1 MKRKL
6 FSLLVLLL
14 TAVTG
19 AWADATIAKL
29 WVGNS
34 EEVTSEGTITGTG
47 ATEGT
52 ASVAIENGSMVLT
65 LNNFK
70 FTGCGH
76 NDSGIYYQS
85 NTNGNTPLII
95 KIEGDNEIT
104 LPGDADKSLYGL
116 FLYGGNGDHVFT
128 ITGSGSLTVT
138 VGDGNLSNG
147 IFVQQADLVLAGGTV
162 TANVGNAGA
171 DFKSLGVSVPQGT
184 LTIDG
189 CTLKASGSTTSA
201 SRGVN
206 VNNNVTI
213 KSGELEAYGYSK
225 GIKNSG
231 GDALVFAEGVT
242 PTLFKA
248 GDNEASATDV
258 SKYEGQKYLHVV
270 CTGGDE
276 PATDDTTVFE
286 LNGSEATTGTLTL
299 GTSSV
304 EASTVKIHTNTD
316 NVAGIKFSSSYSL
329 ADGKYFTI
337 APATG
342 SFKAGDKLTIAV
354 CFNNADDTKTAKAVI
369 YAADG
374 ETLLYTTDQGI
385 NGRTMNDDPK
395 VEEYV
400 LTQDAEKLYFG
411 RNGNTATFVTTL
423 KVVRPAGDA
432 PAPAGD
438 GVDYNLT
445 VGENAHGTITFKVGD
460 ETVTKAKQNDVV
472 TVTIT
477 PDAGWSTGSI
487 KGLWYAATG
496 AAKAP
501 KRAQSNIDL
510 LKDFELEP
518 VEGNPNAFTFVM
530 KRANAEISVSY
541 RKLLTHADISFEDIA
556 AVTYTGQAL
565 TPTVTVKDGQTVLTK
580 DTDYSV
586 SYESNENVGTGK
598 ATIVGI
604 GLYSG
609 QVEKTFT
616 INKADITPT
625 APTAMTQLTFNG
637 QAQTLVA
644 AGSITGPGNMEA
656 CEMQYSLDGQTYAK
670 ELPTAVNTGSY
681 TVFYKVV
688 GDANHNG
695 VDAQF
700 INVAIYKAALTN
712 VLLEAS
718 TLTYNQQEQS
728 PTITSVKAGTLD
740 VPAEA
745 YTISGNKATNVGNYL
760 IEILPKDDAQNY
772 DGSAKAQWS
781 IVAANANLFTIQLAN
796 SSLVYNGTEQK
807 PAATV
812 KDGETVLVEG
822 TDYTLTYTNNVNV
835 GTATVTATGI
845 GNYTGTQT
853 KEFAITK
860 ADMVITAPAAISGLV
875 YTTQAQALAN
885 AGTVE
890 GGELMYSLD
899 NTQWTTTVPTGTEA
913 KEYTVYYK
921 IVNDANHKAVEPQ
934 QFKVTID
941 KATLTAAQ
949 LTETNFVYNQQEQT
963 VLVSYVNAGTIV
975 VPATSY
981 DVEGNKATNVGNYEA
996 KMTGKGNFKGEVK
1009 VQWSIVAANAQ
1020 LFDITLGTTEY
1031 IYDGNAKTPTA
1042 TVKDGEA
1049 TLVENTDYTLAYTAN
1064 TAAGTATVT
1073 ATGKGNYTGTQTATF
1088 VIKPA
1093 KLTSV
1098 TLAQTEFQ
1106 YNLFEP
1112 VAQTAGI
1119 VEVKAGNLIVPAAQY
1134 EVKGNTQTEP
1144 GEYIVTVTGKTNFT
1158 DSVTAKFVILD
1169 QVVDGDAEKTET
1181 EEKVDDIDMKVTVV
1195 DRSKK
1200 KLQIDE
1206 ITEATPSGDNL
1217 TVTIPATINGWSVA
1231 SITAGAMAGMNNVTD
1246 IYMPDTEEPIQI
1258 EADALSGLATIHTS
1272 LALLDDYALM
1282 AGLKD
1287 NYEGAK
1293 VVCTVTPVNKYWT
1306 LGTGCDVIIPD
1317 GIDVYTVQVKNS
1329 AEVATE
1335 IIPEDM
1341 LKFGNERI
1349 VKANNGVLLLGTA
1362 GQSYDLVAYS
1372 GRIASG
1378 MPVAT
1383 SDNKDYGQKNCLEP
1397 VVEKK
1402 HYDSGHYFVL
1412 QNNQFHSILAEG
1424 DEVKVPA
1431 GKAVLHLGNE
1441 QAGANARVL
1450 KIDDSTTGI
1459 SHETYKSYE
1468 TYDWYDLS
1476 GRKLDKMPIKKGLY
1490 IINGKKVVV
1499 K

>member
-6 FSLLVLLL
+6 FSLLVLLMV
-14 TAVTG
+14 AVTG
-19 AWADATIAKL
+19 AWAQTTIAKL

-70 FTGCGH
+70 FIGCGH

-85 NTNGNTPLII
+85 DANGNTPLII

-104 LPGDADKSLYGL
+104 LPGAEKSLYG
-116 FLYGGNGDHVFT
+116 FYLYGGNGDHVFT

-162 TANVGNAGA
+162 TANAGSAGA

-189 CTLKASGSTTSA
+189 CTLKASGSTTSE
-201 SRGVN
+201 SRGIN
-206 VNNNVTI
+206 VKNNVTI

-248 GDNEASATDV
+248 GENEASATDV

-276 PATDDTTVFE
+276 PA
-286 LNGSEATTGTLTL
+286 
-299 GTSSV
+299 
-304 EASTVKIHTNTD
+304 
-316 NVAGIKFSSSYSL
+316 
-329 ADGKYFTI
+329 
-337 APATG
+337 APT
-342 SFKAGDKLTIAV
+342 
-354 CFNNADDTKTAKAVI
+354 
-369 YAADG
+369 
-374 ETLLYTTDQGI
+374 
-385 NGRTMNDDPK
+385 
-395 VEEYV
+395 
-400 LTQDAEKLYFG
+400 
-411 RNGNTATFVTTL
+411 
-423 KVVRPAGDA
+423 
-432 PAPAGD
+432 GD
-438 GVDYNLT
+438 GVNYALS
-445 VGENAHGTITFKVGD
+445 VGTNEHGTVKFFVNETEVNTAAEGQ
-460 ETVTKAKQNDVV
+460 TVTVE
-472 TVTIT
+472 IT
-477 PDAGWSTGSI
+477 PATGWSTGSI
-487 KGLWYAATG
+487 KGLWYAANG

-501 KRAQSNIDL
+501 KRAQAGVDL

-518 VEGNPNAFTFVM
+518 VTGNPNAFTFTM

-541 RKLLTHADISFEDIA
+541 RKLLTHTDISFEDIA

-565 TPTVTVKDGQTVLTK
+565 TPTVTVKDGSTVLTK

-586 SYESNENVGTGK
+586 SYESNENAGTGK

-604 GLYSG
+604 GNYSG

-625 APTAMTQLTFNG
+625 APTAMSELTYTG

-644 AGSITGPGNMEA
+644 AGTAEGG
-656 CEMQYSLDGQTYAK
+656 EMQYSLDGQTYAK
-670 ELPTAVNTGSY
+670 ELPTAVNAGSY

-688 GDANHNG
+688 GDANHND
-695 VDAQF
+695 VAPAF

-712 VLLEAS
+712 VLLEES

-728 PTITSVKAGTLD
+728 PTITAVKAGTLD

-760 IEILPKDDAQNY
+760 IEILPKDDAQNF
-772 DGSAKAQWS
+772 DGTAKAQWS
-781 IVAANANLFTIQLAN
+781 IVAADASLFSIELSN
-796 SSLVYNGTEQK
+796 SSLVYNGTELK
-807 PAATV
+807 PTATV
-812 KDGETVLVEG
+812 KDGDAVLVEG
-822 TDYTLTYTNNVNV
+822 TDYTLAYTNNVNV

-845 GNYTGTQT
+845 GNYSGTKT
-853 KEFAITK
+853 ANFTITQ
-860 ADMVITAPAAISGLV
+860 ADMVITVPTVKEGLV
-875 YTTQAQALAN
+875 YTTQPQALVN

-934 QFKVTID
+934 QFKVTIEQ
-941 KATLTAAQ
+941 ATLTAAQ
-949 LTETNFVYNQQEQT
+949 LTESNFIYNQQEQT
-963 VLVSYVNAGTIV
+963 ALVSYVNAGTIV

-1009 VQWSIVAANAQ
+1009 VQWSIVAANAN
-1020 LFDITLGTTEY
+1020 LFNITLGTTEY
-1031 IYDGNAKTPTA
+1031 TYDGTAKTPTV
-1042 TVKDGEA
+1042 TVKDGDA

-1106 YNLFEP
+1106 YNLFTP

-1119 VEVKAGNLIVPAAQY
+1119 AEVKAGNLIVPAAQY

-1144 GEYIVTVTGKTNFT
+1144 GEYTVVVTGKTNFT

-1169 QVVDGDAEKTET
+1169 QVVDGDAKETET
-1181 EEKVDDIDMKVTVV
+1181 EEKVDDIDMTVTVV
-1195 DRSKK
+1195 DRNKK
-1200 KLQIDE
+1200 ELQIDE
-1206 ITEATPSGDNL
+1206 ITEGTPSGDNL
-1217 TVTIPATINGWSVA
+1217 TVTIPSTINGWNVVSV
-1231 SITAGAMAGMNNVTD
+1231 GANAMDGMGNVTD
-1246 IYMPDTEEPIQI
+1246 IIMPDTDEPIKV
-1258 EADALSGLATIHTS
+1258 EAGAFPGIATIHTS

-1282 AGLKD
+1282 AGLQP
-1287 NYEGAK
+1287 NYEATK

-1306 LGTGCDVIIPD
+1306 LGIGCDVIIPD
-1317 GIDVYTVQVKNS
+1317 GIDVYTVQAKNS

-1335 IIPEDM
+1335 IIPEEM
-1341 LKFGNERI
+1341 LKRGNERI
-1349 VKANNGVLLLGTA
+1349 IKANNGVLLLGEA
-1362 GQSYDLVAYS
+1362 GKSYDLWAYS

-1383 SDNKDYGQKNCLEP
+1383 SDNKDYGSDNCLEP
-1397 VVEKK
+1397 VVENK
-1402 HYDSGHYFVL
+1402 HYESGHYFVL
-1412 QNNQFHSILAEG
+1412 QNNEFHSILAEG

-1431 GKAVLHLGNE
+1431 GKAVLHLGNN
-1441 QAGANARVL
+1441 QAGATARVL
-1450 KIDDSTTGI
+1450 LIDAETTKIGRTDITDDTDKAGA
-1459 SHETYKSYE
+1459 
-1468 TYDWYDLS
+1468 WYAID
-1476 GRKLDKMPIKKGLY
+1476 GRRVAQPTKKGVYLF
-1490 IINGKKVVV
+1490 NGRKVVV

>member
-6 FSLLVLLL
+6 FSLLVLLMV
-14 TAVTG
+14 AVTG

-70 FTGCGH
+70 FTGCGY

-95 KIEGDNEIT
+95 KLEGDNEIT
-104 LPGDADKSLYGL
+104 LPGDAVKSLYGF

-162 TANVGNAGA
+162 TTNVGNAGA
-171 DFKSLGVSVPQGT
+171 EFKSLGVSVPQGT

-189 CTLKASGSTTSA
+189 GTLKASGSTTSA
-201 SRGVN
+201 SRGIN

-276 PATDDTTVFE
+276 PA
-286 LNGSEATTGTLTL
+286 
-299 GTSSV
+299 
-304 EASTVKIHTNTD
+304 
-316 NVAGIKFSSSYSL
+316 
-329 ADGKYFTI
+329 
-337 APATG
+337 APT
-342 SFKAGDKLTIAV
+342 
-354 CFNNADDTKTAKAVI
+354 
-369 YAADG
+369 
-374 ETLLYTTDQGI
+374 
-385 NGRTMNDDPK
+385 
-395 VEEYV
+395 
-400 LTQDAEKLYFG
+400 
-411 RNGNTATFVTTL
+411 
-423 KVVRPAGDA
+423 
-432 PAPAGD
+432 GD
-438 GVDYNLT
+438 GVNYALS
-445 VGENAHGTITFKVGD
+445 VGTNEHGTVKFFVNETEVNTAAEGQ
-460 ETVTKAKQNDVV
+460 TVTVE
-472 TVTIT
+472 IT
-477 PDAGWSTGSI
+477 PATGWSTGSI
-487 KGLWYAATG
+487 KGLWYAA
-496 AAKAP
+496 ASSAKAP
-501 KRAQSNIDL
+501 RRAQAGIDL
-510 LKDFELEP
+510 LKDFELNP
-518 VEGNPNAFTFVM
+518 VEGNPNAFTFTM

-541 RKLLTHADISFEDIA
+541 RKLLTHTDISFEDIA

-565 TPTVTVKDGQTVLTK
+565 TPDVTVKDGQTVLTK
-580 DTDYSV
+580 DTDFSV
-586 SYESNENVGTGK
+586 SYEDNENAGTGK

-604 GLYSG
+604 GNYSG

-625 APTAMTQLTFNG
+625 APTAMTQLTYTG
-637 QAQTLVA
+637 EAQTLVA
-644 AGSITGPGNMEA
+644 AGSIAGPGNLEA

-670 ELPTAVNTGSY
+670 DLPTATNAGSY

-712 VLLEAS
+712 VLLQTA

-728 PTITSVKAGTLD
+728 PVITSVKAGELD

-760 IEILPKDDAQNY
+760 IEIVPKDDAQNY

-781 IVAANANLFTIQLAN
+781 IVAADANLFSIQLSN
-796 SSLVYNGTEQK
+796 SSLVYNGTELK
-807 PAATV
+807 PTATV
-812 KDGETVLVEG
+812 KDGSAVLVEG
-822 TDYTLTYTNNVNV
+822 TDYTLAYTNNVNV

-845 GNYTGTQT
+845 GNYSGTKT
-853 KEFAITK
+853 ANFTITQ
-860 ADMVITAPAAISGLV
+860 ADMVITVPTVKEGLV

-934 QFKVTID
+934 QFKVTIEQ
-941 KATLTAAQ
+941 ATLTAAQ
-949 LTETNFVYNQQEQT
+949 LTETNFIYNQQEQT
-963 VLVSYVNAGTIV
+963 ALVSYVNAGTIV

-1397 VVEKK
+1397 VIEKK

-1450 KIDDSTTGI
+1450 KIDSTTGI